1 MFKIAV
7 IPGDG
12 IGTEVTSQAIR
23 ILKKASRI
31 LNEQFEFVELKA
43 GGIAVDTFSKP
54 LPDETLK
61 AALSSDAVLLG
72 AVGGPKWDS
81 LPYELKPEQAL
92 LGLRKSLELYANIRP
107 VIMFDALTESSSL
120 KVDVVRGIDIV
131 VVREL
136 TGGIYFGKPA
146 GIRHLADGTRRGVN
160 TMTYTE
166 PEIER
171 IAHTAFKLAK
181 TRKKS
186 SRSPAERDGAKGAH
200 EIPSKGSFGFAGKV
214 TSVDK
219 ANILHTSMLWRE
231 VVSRVHKSNYD
242 SIQLEHM
249 YVDNAA
255 MQLVRNPKQF
265 DVILTENMFGDI
277 LSDEASMLTGSIGM
291 LPSASLGEKHA
302 LYEPV
307 HGSAPDIAGK
317 GLANPIASI
326 LSAGMLLEYSIKQ
339 KELAKKIFRAVECVL
354 NEGYRTSDITY
365 DGCTSVPTE
374 KMGQL
379 IEQAF
384 TV

>member
-1 MFKIAV
+1 MYKIAV

-12 IGTEVTSQAIR
+12 IGVEVTSQAIR
-23 ILKKASRI
+23 ILKKAARI
-31 LNEQFEFVELKA
+31 LNEEFEFVEVKA
-43 GGIAVDTFSKP
+43 GGIAVDTFGKP
-54 LPDETLK
+54 LPEETLK

-81 LPYELKPEQAL
+81 LPYDLKPEQAL

-107 VIMFDALTESSSL
+107 AIMFDALIASSSL
-120 KVDVVRGIDIV
+120 KAEKVKGIDIV

-146 GIRHLADGTRRGVN
+146 AILDEGGTRRGVN

-171 IAHTAFKLAK
+171 IAHTAFRLAK
-181 TRKKS
+181 TR
-186 SRSPAERDGAKGAH
+186 
-200 EIPSKGSFGFAGKV
+200 SKRV

-231 VVSRVHKSNYD
+231 VVNKIHKADYPD
-242 SIQLEHM
+242 IKLDHM

-255 MQLVRNPKQF
+255 MQLVRDPRHF
-265 DVILTENMFGDI
+265 DVLLTENMFGDI

-291 LPSASLGEKHA
+291 LPSASIGEKHA

-307 HGSAPDIAGK
+307 HGSAPDISGK

-326 LSAGMLLEYSIKQ
+326 LSVGMLLEYTLKQ
-339 KELAKKIFRAVECVL
+339 KELAKKIFRAVERVL
-354 NEGYRTSDITY
+354 NEGYRTADISSDGASTL
-365 DGCTSVPTE
+365 STE
-374 KMGQL
+374 QMGAK
-379 IEQAF
+379 IESF
-384 TV
+384 V

>member
-12 IGTEVTSQAIR
+12 IGSEVTSQAVR
-23 ILKKASRI
+23 ILKKTSQI
-31 LNEQFEFVELKA
+31 LNEQFEFTEIQA
-43 GGIAVDTFSKP
+43 GGIAIDTYGKP
-54 LPDETLK
+54 LPEETLK
-61 AALSSDAVLLG
+61 EALASDAVLLG
-72 AVGGPKWDS
+72 AVGGPKWDN

-92 LGLRKSLELYANIRP
+92 LGLRKGLELYANIRP
-107 VIMFDALTESSSL
+107 AIMFDALIGASSL
-120 KVDVVRGIDIV
+120 KPEVVKGIDIV

-146 GIRHLADGTRRGVN
+146 GILEENGTRRGVN
-160 TMTYTE
+160 TMTYTV

-171 IAHTAFKLAK
+171 ITHTAFKLAK
-181 TRKKS
+181 TRN
-186 SRSPAERDGAKGAH
+186 R
-200 EIPSKGSFGFAGKV
+200 KV

-231 VVSRVHKSNYD
+231 VVSEIHKRDYPN
-242 SIQLEHM
+242 IQLDHM
-249 YVDNAA
+249 YVDNAS
-255 MQLVRNPKQF
+255 MQLVRSPKHF

-291 LPSASLGEKHA
+291 LPSASVGEKHA

-326 LSAGMLLEYSIKQ
+326 LSAAMMLEYSLKQ
-339 KELAKKIFRAVECVL
+339 KELARKISRAVESVL
-354 NEGYRTSDITY
+354 SEGYRTADIA
-365 DGCTSVPTE
+365 SPRQNVISTE
-374 KMGQL
+374 EMGRQ
-379 IEQAF
+379 IERAL
-384 TV
+384 

>member
-12 IGTEVTSQAIR
+12 IGPEVTSQAVR
-23 ILKKASRI
+23 ILKKASHI
-31 LNEQFEFVELKA
+31 LNEKFEFTELKA
-43 GGIAVDTFSKP
+43 GGIAFEASGKP
-54 LPDETLK
+54 LPEETLK
-61 AALSSDAVLLG
+61 AALASDAVLLG

-81 LPYELKPEQAL
+81 LPYESKPEQAL

-107 VIMFDALTESSSL
+107 AILFDALLDASSV
-120 KVDVVRGIDIV
+120 KADIVKGIDII

-136 TGGIYFGKPA
+136 TGGIYFGRPA
-146 GIRHLADGTRRGVN
+146 GIVEEAGTRRGIN

-181 TRKKS
+181 TR
-186 SRSPAERDGAKGAH
+186 
-200 EIPSKGSFGFAGKV
+200 SKKV

-231 VVSRVHKSNYD
+231 VVNKIHEAQYPD
-242 SIQLEHM
+242 IELDHM
-249 YVDNAA
+249 YVDNAS
-255 MQLVRNPKQF
+255 MQLIRRPKQF

-291 LPSASLGEKHA
+291 LPSASIGEKHS
-302 LYEPV
+302 LYEPI

-317 GLANPIASI
+317 GLANPIASV
-326 LSAGMLLEYSIKQ
+326 LSAAMLLEYSLKQ
-339 KELAKKIFRAVECVL
+339 KEVARKIFRAVESVL
-354 NEGYRTSDITY
+354 NQGYRTADI
-365 DGCTSVPTE
+365 SSSKENVLSTE
-374 KMGQL
+374 EMGAK
-379 IEQAF
+379 IENAI
-384 TV
+384 

>member
-12 IGTEVTSQAIR
+12 IGTEVTSQAVR
-23 ILKKASRI
+23 ILRKASQI
-31 LNEQFEFVELKA
+31 LNEQFEFTELKA
-43 GGIAVDTFSKP
+43 GGIAIDTFGKP
-54 LPDETLK
+54 LPEDTLK
-61 AALSSDAVLLG
+61 AALASDAVLLG
-72 AVGGPKWDS
+72 AVGGPKWDN

-92 LGLRKSLELYANIRP
+92 LGLRKGLELYANIRP
-107 VIMFDALTESSSL
+107 AIMFQPLIETSSL
-120 KVDVVRGIDIV
+120 KPEIVGGIDIV

-136 TGGIYFGKPA
+136 TGGIYFGRPA
-146 GIRHLADGTRRGVN
+146 GILEEGGTRRGVN
-160 TMTYTE
+160 TMTYTV

-181 TRKKS
+181 TRNKS
-186 SRSPAERDGAKGAH
+186 RETGSRS
-200 EIPSKGSFGFAGKV
+200 AGRV

-231 VVSRVHKSNYD
+231 VVNEIQKKNYPD
-242 SIQLEHM
+242 IKLDHM
-249 YVDNAA
+249 YVDNAS
-255 MQLVRNPKQF
+255 MQLIRNPKQF

-291 LPSASLGEKHA
+291 LPSASIGEKHA

-326 LSAGMLLEYSIKQ
+326 LSAAMLLEYSLKQ
-339 KELAKKIFRAVECVL
+339 KELARKIFRAVEVVL
-354 NEGYRTSDITY
+354 NEGYRTADIA
-365 DGCTSVPTE
+365 SQSKNVLSTE
-374 KMGQL
+374 DMGRR
-379 IEQAF
+379 IEAAL
-384 TV
+384 

>member
-12 IGTEVTSQAIR
+12 IGPEVTSQAIR
-23 ILKKASRI
+23 ILKKTSQI
-31 LNEQFEFVELKA
+31 LNENFEFVELKA
-43 GGIAVDTFSKP
+43 GGTAYDTFGKP
-54 LPDETLK
+54 LPEETLN
-61 AALSSDAVLLG
+61 AALASDAVLLG

-81 LPYELKPEQAL
+81 LPYESKPEQAL
-92 LGLRKSLELYANIRP
+92 LGLRKGLELYANIRP
-107 VIMFDALTESSSL
+107 AMLFDSLIDASSI
-120 KVDVVRGIDIV
+120 KADVVRGIDII

-136 TGGIYFGKPA
+136 TGGIYFGRPA
-146 GIRHLADGTRRGVN
+146 GILDENGVRRGVN

-171 IAHTAFKLAK
+171 IAHTAFKLAR
-181 TRKKS
+181 TR
-186 SRSPAERDGAKGAH
+186 
-200 EIPSKGSFGFAGKV
+200 SKKV

-231 VVSRVHKSNYD
+231 VVIRIHKNHYPD
-242 SIQLEHM
+242 IQLDHM
-249 YVDNAA
+249 YVDNAS
-255 MQLVRNPKQF
+255 MQLVRRPKHF

-302 LYEPV
+302 LYEPI

-326 LSAGMLLEYSIKQ
+326 LSAAMLLEYSLKQ
-339 KELAKKIFRAVECVL
+339 KEVAKKILLAVDAVL
-354 NEGYRTSDITY
+354 KQGYRTADISSPK
-365 DGCTSVPTE
+365 DNVLSTE
-374 KMGQL
+374 EMGTK
-379 IEQAF
+379 IESAL
-384 TV
+384 

>member
-12 IGTEVTSQAIR
+12 IGTEVTSQAVR

-31 LNEQFEFVELKA
+31 LKEQFDFTELKA
-43 GGIAVDTFSKP
+43 GGIAIDTYGKP
-54 LPDETLK
+54 LPEETLK
-61 AALSSDAVLLG
+61 AALASDAVLLG

-81 LPYELKPEQAL
+81 LSYELKPEQAL
-92 LGLRKSLELYANIRP
+92 LGLRKGLELYANIRP
-107 VIMFDALTESSSL
+107 AIMFDSLIEASSL
-120 KVDVVRGIDIV
+120 KPEIVMGIDIV

-136 TGGIYFGKPA
+136 TGGLYYGRPA
-146 GIRHLADGTRRGVN
+146 GIFEEANTRRGVN
-160 TMTYTE
+160 TMTYTV

-181 TRKKS
+181 TRRKK
-186 SRSPAERDGAKGAH
+186 
-200 EIPSKGSFGFAGKV
+200 I

-231 VVSRVHKSNYD
+231 IVNGIHKRNYPD
-242 SIQLEHM
+242 IEIDHM

-255 MQLVRNPKQF
+255 MQLIRNPKHF

-291 LPSASLGEKHA
+291 LPSASIGEKHA

-326 LSAGMLLEYSIKQ
+326 LSAAMLLEYSLKQ
-339 KELAKKIFRAVECVL
+339 KELARKIFRAVESVL
-354 NEGYRTSDITY
+354 REGHRTADISSGSTNIL
-365 DGCTSVPTE
+365 STE
-374 KMGQL
+374 QMGAE
-379 IEQAF
+379 IEKKL
-384 TV
+384 